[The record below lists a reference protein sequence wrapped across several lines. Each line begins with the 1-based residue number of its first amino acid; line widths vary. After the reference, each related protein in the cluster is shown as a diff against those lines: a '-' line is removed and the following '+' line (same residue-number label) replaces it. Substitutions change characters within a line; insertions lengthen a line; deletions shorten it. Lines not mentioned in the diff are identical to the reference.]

1 MLNNFIIPI
10 LIFIFSLLIIF
21 YILNLKKNNTYKN
34 YVEKFNSDNIIEPI
48 NKNNWIVLL
57 TTCIYPQLKKIDGT
71 EYSEKEINERKE
83 LYLTQI
89 NRWLNETNLQ
99 IVVVDSS
106 GYKFT
111 EIKNKRLTVIN
122 LNIDNKLNSSSQYE
136 ARSIIYAVN
145 KMEEMNMINDCT
157 HILKVT
163 GRYFLENIEDI
174 LNNTEQELDL
184 YLQIHRNDDLKIQQ
198 TEYYG
203 IKKDLLIPM
212 LEPIINE
219 GLMENNLY
227 DYSLNYNCTKIG
239 PFKNDVR
246 RGGDNLLL
254 PDL

>member
-21 YILNLKKNNTYKN
+21 YILNLKKNNIYKN
-34 YVEKFNSDNIIEPI
+34 YVKKFNSDNIIQPI

-71 EYSEKEINERKE
+71 EYNKQEINDRKE
-83 LYLTQI
+83 LYIKQI

-111 EIKNKRLTVIN
+111 EIKNKRLTVIDF
-122 LNIDNKLNSSSQYE
+122 NIDDKLSSSSQYE
-136 ARSIIYAVN
+136 AISIIYALN
-145 KMEEMNMINDCT
+145 KMEEMNILNNYT

-163 GRYFLENIEDI
+163 GRYFLENIENI
-174 LNNTEQELDL
+174 LNNTEQDLDL
-184 YLQIHRNDDLKIQQ
+184 YLQSHRNDDIKWQN

-203 IKKDLLIPM
+203 IKKDLLTPM
-212 LEPIINE
+212 LESIINK

-227 DYSLNYNCTKIG
+227 NYSLDCNYTQIG
-239 PFKNDVR
+239 PFKNNIKR
-246 RGGDNLLL
+246 EDNLLIEYL
-254 PDL
+254 

>member
-1 MLNNFIIPI
+1 MIPI

-21 YILNLKKNNTYKN
+21 YILNLKKNNIYKN
-34 YVEKFNSDNIIEPI
+34 YVKKFNSDNIIQPI
-48 NKNNWIVLL
+48 NKNNWVVLL
-57 TTCIYPQLKKIDGT
+57 TTCVYPQLKKIDGI
-71 EYSEKEINERKE
+71 EYNEQEINDRKK
-83 LYLTQI
+83 LYIKQI

-111 EIKNKRLTVIN
+111 EIKNKRLTVIDF
-122 LNIDNKLNSSSQYE
+122 NIDEKLSSSSQYE
-136 ARSIIYAVN
+136 AVSIIYALN
-145 KMEEMNMINDCT
+145 KMEEMNILNNCT

-174 LNNTEQELDL
+174 LNNTEQNLDL
-184 YLQIHRNDDLKIQQ
+184 YLQIHRNDDIKIQQ

-203 IKKDLLIPM
+203 IKKNLLVPM
-212 LEPIINE
+212 LEPIRNE

-227 DYSLNYNCTKIG
+227 DYSLKCNYTKIG

-246 RGGDNLLL
+246 RGEDNLLL
-254 PDL
+254 PYL